1 MSFLDDLKKILFV
14 GESVTKSAADKAGD
28 LASEKG
34 GEMLDKTGDMLN
46 SAKESAFETGGKIYE
61 KSGDYVEKAKDV
73 ADDFGSKVM
82 ETGGNL
88 FEKAKDMTSDIMDSE
103 QMEKAKNFTED
114 VGGKVLETGGELV
127 DKAKVVAENVGGKVM
142 AGSAVIMGKAQEMA
156 DQAGTKMEGIMEQA
170 EAEATKEKMEDSI
183 REAKGLNKDI
193 ADKVGYDNLDGSLMD
208 GKDDFFAK
216 AEKWAGGDFGSFGP
230 PSEETTSEDAT
241 SEVPTKKPTL
251 ELPDDDADLDV

>member
-34 GEMLDKTGDMLN
+34 GEMLDKTGEMLN
-46 SAKESAFETGGKIYE
+46 TAKESAFETGGKIYE
-61 KSGDYVEKAKDV
+61 KSGDYVDKAKDT
-73 ADDFGSKVM
+73 AEDLGSKLM
-82 ETGGNL
+82 ETGNNL
-88 FEKAKDMTSDIMDSE
+88 FEKAKDVTSDILESE
-103 QMEKAKNFTED
+103 QMEKAKHFTED
-114 VGGKVLETGGELV
+114 LGGKVLETGGELV
-127 DKAKVVAENVGGKVM
+127 DKGKVVAENVGGKVM
-142 AGSAVIMGKAQEMA
+142 AAGAVIMDKAQDMA
-156 DQAGTKMEGIMEQA
+156 DKAGTKMEGVMEQA
-170 EAEATKEKMEDSI
+170 EAEATKQKMEDSI

-230 PSEETTSEDAT
+230 SDDETTSENTTPEIPKD
-241 SEVPTKKPTL
+241 KPTL
-251 ELPDDDADLDV
+251 ELPDDDGEI